1 MIAIL
6 TGVALGISLNYLYQE
21 FNSSIINR
29 KNQKSSIKALKS
41 RVSIKDHLDALR
53 EDIGANR
60 VSIIKY
66 DDDMVKSN
74 MIYESVKEGTP
85 EIMPSFQNIN
95 SMVCLPMLLELE
107 QRGFTT
113 VDKNSKD
120 DIKRLHNTIN
130 VKTSFKYRINKS
142 ISEGCLVVAFS
153 HDHELT
159 PNEGEQIIKTI
170 KEIKPLLCS
179 NK

>member
-1 MIAIL
+1 MIIGIAIGMVIAYFVHEANKYFIDKK
-6 TGVALGISLNYLYQE
+6 TT
-21 FNSSIINR
+21 
-29 KNQKSSIKALKS
+29 KSNVNALKE
-41 RVSIKDHLDALR
+41 RVSIKYHLDALR
-53 EDIGANR
+53 KGVGANR

-74 MIYESVKEGTP
+74 MVYESVKEGTP

-107 QRGFTT
+107 QRGFST

-159 PNEGEQIIKTI
+159 PNEGERIIKTI

>member
-1 MIAIL
+1 MIIGIA
-6 TGVALGISLNYLYQE
+6 TGMVIAYFVHEANKYFIGKKTI
-21 FNSSIINR
+21 
-29 KNQKSSIKALKS
+29 KSSVKVLKDK
-41 RVSIKDHLDALR
+41 VSIKDHLDSLR
-53 EDIGANR
+53 DDIGANR
-60 VSIIKY
+60 VAIINY
-66 DDDMVKSN
+66 IDDGATMV
-74 MIYESVKEGTP
+74 YESVKEGTP
-85 EIMPSFQNIN
+85 EIQSSFKDIN
-95 SMVCLPMLLELE
+95 STPCLPMLLELE
-107 QRGFTT
+107 VRGFTT

-159 PNEGEQIIKTI
+159 PNEGERVLKTI
-170 KEIKPLLCS
+170 KEIKPLLCN

>member
-1 MIAIL
+1 MIVGIA
-6 TGVALGISLNYLYQE
+6 TGMVIAYFAHEANKYLISKKTN
-21 FNSSIINR
+21 
-29 KNQKSSIKALKS
+29 KSNIKALKE

-53 EDIGANR
+53 KVIGANR

-107 QRGFTT
+107 QRGFST

-153 HDHELT
+153 HEHELT
-159 PNEGEQIIKTI
+159 PNDGERIIKTI

>member
-1 MIAIL
+1 MVGMVIAF
-6 TGVALGISLNYLYQE
+6 LGHNLNIYLAQ
-21 FNSSIINR
+21 R
-29 KNQKSSIKALKS
+29 KSKKSSVKVLKAK
-41 RVSIKDHLDALR
+41 VSIKDHLDSLR

-60 VSIIKY
+60 VAIINY
-66 DDDMVKSN
+66 IDDGATML
-74 MIYESVKEGTP
+74 YESVSIGTP
-85 EIMPSFQNIN
+85 EIQKSFKDIN
-95 SMVCLPMLLELE
+95 STPCLPMLLELE
-107 QRGFTT
+107 QKGFTT

-159 PNEGEQIIKTI
+159 PNEGEQIVKTI
-170 KEIKPLLCS
+170 KEIKPLLCTNS
-179 NK
+179 K

>member
-1 MIAIL
+1 MIVGIAI
-6 TGVALGISLNYLYQE
+6 GMVIAYLGNEANHY
-21 FNSSIINR
+21 IIN
-29 KNQKSSIKALKS
+29 KKTKDSSVKALKEK
-41 RVSIKDHLDALR
+41 VSIKDFLDSLR

-107 QRGFTT
+107 QRGFAT
-113 VDKNSKD
+113 VDKHSKD

-159 PNEGEQIIKTI
+159 PNEGERILKTI
-170 KEIKPLLCS
+170 KEIKHLLCN